1 MSITPVSAE
10 NLEEIIEGLSARIH
24 DIKVRL

>member
-1 MSITPVSAE
+1 MSITPVSVE
-10 NLEEIIEGLSARIH
+10 NLEETIEGLSARIH